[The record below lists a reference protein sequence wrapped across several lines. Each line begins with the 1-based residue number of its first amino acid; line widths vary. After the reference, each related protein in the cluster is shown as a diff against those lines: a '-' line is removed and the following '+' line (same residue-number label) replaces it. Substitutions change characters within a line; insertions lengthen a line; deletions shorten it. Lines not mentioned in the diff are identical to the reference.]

1 VVVLVAVEGLSLQ
14 VFILLSEQKAPEHIG
29 KEKI

>member
-14 VFILLSEQKAPEHIG
+14 AFIPPSEQKAPEHIG
-29 KEKI
+29 REKI